1 MQADSAGDGSVSAL
15 TAVVSTPPAVVSDI
29 STFKEESQQ
38 NGSTSTF
45 ETAPRT
51 NIDNAGILGS
61 NFENQVRSFSAL
73 LSSNLK
79 RTDFI
84 KLLSA
89 GEYGYAESRESIF
102 SIQYVEPKALH
113 RHSKCNTSR
122 QQKKRSRIHMPIQGS
137 RC

>member
-84 KLLSA
+84 
-89 GEYGYAESRESIF
+89 
-102 SIQYVEPKALH
+102 
-113 RHSKCNTSR
+113 
-122 QQKKRSRIHMPIQGS
+122 
-137 RC
+137 